1 MKNLKIMVSRL
12 PRNAQAVLGVLV
24 GVFAV
29 AVLMVLV
36 WSWNWYAT
44 ASEQLHL
51 LEPRYARLMGYSDST
66 EQLRASARDAAQQL
80 VGLTY
85 PAEADMPSSGARA
98 QQQLREVLTAAGLAV
113 SGSQVLSPVEHE
125 GFAEIRIDLTTTG
138 PMAGLEQA
146 LLSLYAE
153 KPLVFV
159 HSVDITPQRNRRQ
172 QEAGQEVV
180 VKLGVS
186 VVKLQ

>member
-1 MKNLKIMVSRL
+1 MKELRYRIARL
-12 PRNAQAVLGVLV
+12 PRDAQAVLGVLV

-29 AVLMVLV
+29 ALLVALV
-36 WSWNWYAT
+36 WSWNWFAT
-44 ASEQLHL
+44 ASEQLHQ
-51 LEPRYARLMGYSDST
+51 LEPRYARLMGYSYST
-66 EQLRASARDAAQQL
+66 DQLRASAQEAARQL
-80 VGLTY
+80 VGLAY

-98 QQQLREVLTAAGLAV
+98 QQQLREVLTAAGLEV

-138 PMAGLEQA
+138 PMAGLERA
-146 LLSLYAE
+146 LLGLYAE

-159 HSVDITPQRNRRQ
+159 HSLDIKPQRNRRQ
-172 QEAGQEVV
+172 QEERQEVV